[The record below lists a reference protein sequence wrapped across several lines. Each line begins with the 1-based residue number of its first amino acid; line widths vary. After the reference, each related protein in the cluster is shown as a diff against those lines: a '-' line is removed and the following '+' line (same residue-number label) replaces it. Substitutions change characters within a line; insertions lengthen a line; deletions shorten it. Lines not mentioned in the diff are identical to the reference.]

1 MKCDFCDNPK
11 YVERLNNKG
20 VLENYCVNCIEKLK
34 RRESQKISLAII
46 KLYETLLQVLP
57 RMKSEKLSIAKQKA
71 YLASYIRDLKE
82 KSPCRD
88 CGKFYPYYVMDFDH
102 VRGKKHANVMELI
115 PTLSKK
121 KIDEEIAK
129 CEIVCSNCHRIR
141 THMRKMAKKGK

>member
-1 MKCDFCDNPK
+1 
-11 YVERLNNKG
+11 
-20 VLENYCVNCIEKLK
+20 
-34 RRESQKISLAII
+34 
-46 KLYETLLQVLP
+46 
-57 RMKSEKLSIAKQKA
+57 MKSEKVSIAKQKA
-71 YLASYIRDLKE
+71 HLATYIRNLKE
-82 KSPCRD
+82 NSPCRD

-141 THMRKMAKKGK
+141 THIRKINKINKV